1 MLKKGK
7 TKKQKKR
14 SNVLSWMVMLTV
26 FASFCLNSAC
36 KPKVIITP
44 STEIGEIEIYGFI
57 KDGIIPDD
65 ILAEI
70 KDKNPAIVSK
80 GFLYQYWRMK
90 RLLEINEIEIY

>member
-14 SNVLSWMVMLTV
+14 SNVLSWTAILIVC
-26 FASFCLNSAC
+26 ASFCLLSAC
-36 KPKVIITP
+36 KPQVIIAP